1 MKITE
6 RQLRRIV
13 FEACVLSQDQPDPSL
28 TMTDPGI
35 EAPVDHFSAE
45 VPVPEDYDA
54 VRDFLAQN
62 PDIVDMGISIV
73 MNASG
78 ASCERSTAQGMIDH
92 LQDMLSGHG
101 EEEEFGID
109 YITGREI

>member
-1 MKITE
+1 MRIT
-6 RQLRRIV
+6 RHQLRRIV
-13 FEACVLSQDQPDPSL
+13 LEACVLSQDQPDPSMS
-28 TMTDPGI
+28 MTDLDL
-35 EAPVDHFSAE
+35 EEPVDHFSAE

-101 EEEEFGID
+101 EEEEFGIG
-109 YITGREI
+109 YMTGREI